1 MIDIIDL
8 QEAKDHVRIV
18 TSQFDSDISLKILQ
32 ASAIMLNYL
41 KIDLDGSPLEFPW
54 SGDDVPWD
62 VKAATMLVFGDLWKN
77 RESDVASP
85 LSQAVKDLV
94 RRWRDPAMA

>member
-18 TSQFDSDISLKILQ
+18 TSQFDSDISLKILA
-32 ASAIMLNYL
+32 ASAMVINYL

-62 VKAATMLVFGDLWKN
+62 VKAATMLVFGDLWMN
-77 RESDVASP
+77 RESDTSNALSP
-85 LSQAVKDLV
+85 AVKSLLH
-94 RRWRDPAMA
+94 RWRDPALA